1 MYCDTMTLSMTLS
14 MTFRLVS
21 SPCKFDSPS
30 EPVGNP
36 LARGPQK
43 PEAWL
48 LKYGLCFKIS
58 SRQLQTWSALQS
70 DSRRIAEFSSIF
82 INFPFVHWVR
92 WALRHYATTLRRN
105 ASTPWSV
112 ARALTSTDTLHH
124 SATAPVLQVAVLH
137 QSKASKALRK
147 ALRITAVSK
156 RSKIDLR
163 YLHRS
168 TQNVNVA
175 SAWRGLSVTKACQIS
190 GWNLEKVTRIK
201 FGGSNIHYVELD
213 VDGSWNWKK
222 WLMTESKKM
231 QVPGPLSGR
240 QEPLCIFTRKHLQPG
255 TVSSG

>member
-1 MYCDTMTLSMTLS
+1 MYCDTMTLS

-147 ALRITAVSK
+147 ALRYLSDQKSIYDIY
-156 RSKIDLR
+156 IDLPEMSMSHQLGVVFR
-163 YLHRS
+163 WPKPVKFPGETLRRS
-168 TQNVNVA
+168 LA
-175 SAWRGLSVTKACQIS
+175 SNSAGLIYTM
-190 GWNLEKVTRIK
+190 
-201 FGGSNIHYVELD
+201 SN
-213 VDGSWNWKK
+213 W
-222 WLMTESKKM
+222 M
-231 QVPGPLSGR
+231 
-240 QEPLCIFTRKHLQPG
+240 
-255 TVSSG
+255 